1 MNHKNMQLAVSR
13 QEQFSFLGLSNG
25 GQDSRVDIIFN
36 KMLGLNAIY
45 SENINFFNS
54 LDKKLFRNK
63 H

>member
-1 MNHKNMQLAVSR
+1 MQLAVSR
-13 QEQFSFLGLSNG
+13 QEQFSFLELSNG

-54 LDKKLFRNK
+54 PDKKLFRHK

>member
-1 MNHKNMQLAVSR
+1 MQFAVSR
-13 QEQFSFLGLSNG
+13 QEQFSFLELSNG

-45 SENINFFNS
+45 SENINFFNAP
-54 LDKKLFRNK
+54 DKKLFRHK